1 MKYEIKFA
9 FYPNLMEGCTMNNM
23 VKLSEQG
30 STRATRYAQSNKIVT
45 LDGKTHV
52 AWLDAGSK
60 TMIRTYDA
68 NIERWSESVHLGTGR
83 DNHGGPALTCDSQG
97 YLHILFG
104 THHNPFQHCR
114 SRRPNDSSDWIAV
127 GEVAQRA
134 TYPSVVCDDSG
145 MLHFIYRRSFG
156 AEPWRLMYQR
166 KPKESA
172 WSEPVEIA
180 AAPGKG
186 YAHFHS
192 VITIANDQSLH
203 IAYNIYH
210 NGRAKCAGHLMSR
223 DRGNTWTLADGSKVE
238 LPTVTTSDVFFRNTE
253 EALKVWAVVCDQ
265 AGRPWISI
273 QDNAIGQTELLHW
286 NGQEWEGI
294 KPAER
299 IVGASEIDA
308 IGVEG
313 CLTIDTKDCL
323 YLAAYHED
331 DLVVLKTE
339 DNGMSFEVCAVVPR
353 ADGERIMGPNLER
366 PTGHNSVDNPWLIF
380 YRGDRGTDC
389 IGEGILNDVYG
400 FRLEK

>member
-1 MKYEIKFA
+1 MQ
-9 FYPNLMEGCTMNNM
+9 NLKEASTMNNM

-30 STRATRYAQSNKIVT
+30 STRATRYTQSNKIVT

-52 AWLDAGSK
+52 AWLDAGSR
-60 TMIRTYDA
+60 TMIRTCDA
-68 NIERWSESVHLGTGR
+68 NVGQWSETVHVGTGR

-104 THHNPFQHCR
+104 PHHDQFQHCR
-114 SRRPNDSSDWIAV
+114 SRLLNDSSDWIAV

-134 TYPSVVCDDSG
+134 TYPSVVCDDRG
-145 MLHFIYRRSFG
+145 TLHLIYRRSFK
-156 AEPWRLMYQR
+156 AAPWMLMYRR

-180 AAPGKG
+180 SAPGKG

-192 VITIANDQSLH
+192 AITIATDQSLH
-203 IAYNIYH
+203 IAYDIYH
-210 NGRAKCAGHLMSR
+210 DGRAKCAGHLMSQ
-223 DRGNTWTLADGSKVE
+223 DRGNTWPLADGSRVK
-238 LPTVTTSDVFFRNTE
+238 LPTVTTADVFFRKTE
-253 EALKVWAVVCDQ
+253 EALKVWAVVCDR
-265 AGRPWISI
+265 AGHPWISI
-273 QDNAIGQTELLHW
+273 QDNAVGQTELFHW
-286 NGQEWEGI
+286 DGQKWDSI

-299 IVGASEIDA
+299 IIGVREIDA

-313 CLTIDTKDCL
+313 CLTIDTNERL
-323 YLAAYHED
+323 YLVAYHGD
-331 DLVVLKTE
+331 DLMALKTG
-339 DNGMSFEVCAVVPR
+339 DKGMSFEVCAVVPR

-366 PTGHNSVDNPWLIF
+366 HTGHNSVDMPWLIF

-389 IGEGILNDVYG
+389 IGAGIENDVYG